1 MVRLIRRRGL
11 PFVEIGGEVI
21 APAAFRSYRPKPD
34 NISLSRRCGLRLSQF
49 IVSGLPCTNRSP
61 YSLFGEVWTGED
73 QYDFTAFDRQY
84 EMFRRFA
91 PDGYYNIMIQLD
103 TRPWWKD
110 AHPDLPYDSY
120 AHISELALCEEWKQ
134 AAARYL
140 RAFIAYAEEKYGDR
154 IAGYSFCAGLSTEW
168 FDETL
173 YKPEFDRS
181 GSLTEK
187 AWRKLTGDENAPLP
201 TMASMES
208 GETSLRAPS
217 SRDFKFLEMCSNAVA
232 DLVCFFAAEA
242 QKTLAHKKP
251 LGLFYGYT
259 DMDNQI
265 YWNTN
270 AYEKAWRSPDIDM
283 LYSPAAYRD
292 SRFFTGV
299 SSYQYTVD
307 SIALHGKLYVHE
319 NDHRTDLARFPLESG
334 VILQDCYASFEEWR
348 EVFRRE
354 LCNVM
359 QKRAAFWWFDF
370 FGGYYNAPEYERELA
385 FQKKIYDQ
393 LAEGERHSNSEIAVF
408 IDPMSFNCTKEL
420 SRLCSD
426 LGRVS
431 INALL
436 RCGAPFDLYNLSD
449 ITLID
454 KSQYKMYVFLNAFI
468 MPEDIRDYI
477 HSELSDKLTV
487 FLYGAG
493 MARGDSFD
501 VKNTAELCGMTIE
514 EIDSEKPLRA
524 DYLGETLGFT
534 KHIRPLF
541 AVKDA
546 AGTQPLARY
555 ENGEICAAIKG
566 NAAYCAMAPVPW
578 TLWRDLARRA
588 GVHIY
593 SEQGSGTAICSQFV
607 SAYTTLTEDCVL
619 HMKEDGVY
627 RDVFSGETY
636 ETAHKELRYHA
647 KKGRVMLFVR
657 EEK

>member
-34 NISLSRRCGLRLSQF
+34 NISLSRRCGLRLYQF

-334 VILQDCYASFEEWR
+334 VILQDCYASFEE
-348 EVFRRE
+348 
-354 LCNVM
+354 
-359 QKRAAFWWFDF
+359 
-370 FGGYYNAPEYERELA
+370 
-385 FQKKIYDQ
+385 
-393 LAEGERHSNSEIAVF
+393 
-408 IDPMSFNCTKEL
+408 
-420 SRLCSD
+420 
-426 LGRVS
+426 
-431 INALL
+431 
-436 RCGAPFDLYNLSD
+436 
-449 ITLID
+449 
-454 KSQYKMYVFLNAFI
+454 
-468 MPEDIRDYI
+468 
-477 HSELSDKLTV
+477 
-487 FLYGAG
+487 
-493 MARGDSFD
+493 
-501 VKNTAELCGMTIE
+501 
-514 EIDSEKPLRA
+514 
-524 DYLGETLGFT
+524 
-534 KHIRPLF
+534 
-541 AVKDA
+541 
-546 AGTQPLARY
+546 
-555 ENGEICAAIKG
+555 
-566 NAAYCAMAPVPW
+566 
-578 TLWRDLARRA
+578 
-588 GVHIY
+588 
-593 SEQGSGTAICSQFV
+593 
-607 SAYTTLTEDCVL
+607 
-619 HMKEDGVY
+619 
-627 RDVFSGETY
+627 
-636 ETAHKELRYHA
+636 
-647 KKGRVMLFVR
+647 
-657 EEK
+657 